1 MLLMHDFLETILF
14 RDETDSE
21 RFLKKMFS
29 NLREAFV
36 SKKTRKRSIRLF
48 RFYRGIWP
56 AISRGLGAAGPFQLT
71 ITSFTRAHKGI
82 CNFALAAEMRVQAEN
97 PKNVHNIRP
106 TEFIKIMK
114 VE

>member
-48 RFYRGIWP
+48 RFYPRYL
-56 AISRGLGAAGPFQLT
+56 A
-71 ITSFTRAHKGI
+71 
-82 CNFALAAEMRVQAEN
+82 CNFARFGRSRSVSIN
-97 PKNVHNIRP
+97 DNIIYSRSQRDLQFRIGRWD
-106 TEFIKIMK
+106 ESAGGKS
-114 VE
+114 